1 MLCCRISTPL
11 SVPSSPLS
19 AHGLHDLPGH
29 ASSANDVHGLRTRSS
44 CVPFSTVTLC
54 SPISAGNCTVLHMLC
69 KLQMQKHSRNV
80 RWHLSV
86 LIHNAHCSCDCCKHV
101 GSAKTTVRG
110 KQSTSCDSMYMTTV
124 HTFVGYTMIAPWWYH
139 FGKGP
144 CTGSAAKMQHV
155 PLRHA
160 GI

>member
-1 MLCCRISTPL
+1 MGYMTSRAMPVQPMMSMGYAPAPPVYHFPQ
-11 SVPSSPLS
+11 SLS
-19 AHGLHDLPGH
+19 AAP
-29 ASSANDVHGLRTRSS
+29 SQQ
-44 CVPFSTVTLC
+44 VPALFTYALQ
-54 SPISAGNCTVLHMLC
+54 
-69 KLQMQKHSRNV
+69 LQMQKRAV
-80 RWHLSV
+80 FVECALA
-86 LIHNAHCSCDCCKHV
+86 LTCTYAHCPYDCCKHV

-155 PLRHA
+155 PSRHA

>member
-1 MLCCRISTPL
+1 MPCCRISTPL
-11 SVPSSPLS
+11 SVPGSPLS
-19 AHGLHDLPGH
+19 PHGLHDLPGH
-29 ASSANDVHGLRTRSS
+29 ASSADDVHGLCTCSS
-44 CVPFSTVTLC
+44 CVQLPTVTLC
-54 SPISAGNCTVLHMLC
+54 SPISAGTCTILHMLC
-69 KLQMQKHSRNV
+69 NCNCRCVVYVECLLAVYCTH
-80 RWHLSV
+80 
-86 LIHNAHCSCDCCKHV
+86 AYCPCDCCKHV